1 VATRSLRKP
10 VRQLATVLA
19 WAVVAGSGSCYD
31 HTPPVP
37 DDIAVLT
44 LPATVVADGASVET
58 IGVKVDPATPNST
71 AITITVS
78 TGVVNFAA
86 SPTDSSARQISL
98 KNDGTGQLSTP
109 WMVGT
114 RAGEAVVTLAVGGAT
129 RMQTITLTASAPAS
143 LTLGLD
149 TTALKLDG
157 AAHAQAT
164 VFLSTSDPTKS
175 VSDGTVVY
183 LGFCCPNQAGS
194 NAATTCAAPPPV
206 TVPARVMASGATATA
221 TVSTEAVP
229 ALAADAGVPM
239 PTLVYLIA
247 TTASPLSCA
256 PPSGGMPQD
265 WASAA
270 ITLTPPKAN

>member
-10 VRQLATVLA
+10 VRRLATVLT

-31 HTPPVP
+31 HTPPVS
-37 DDIAVLT
+37 DAIAMLT
-44 LPATVVADGASVET
+44 LAPTAVADGASIET

-71 AITITVS
+71 MISVTVS

-86 SPTDSSARQISL
+86 APTDSSARQISL

-114 RAGEAVVTLAVGGAT
+114 RAGDAVVTLAVGGAT
-129 RMQTITLTASAPAS
+129 RMQTITLTASAAAS

-164 VFLSTSDPTKS
+164 VFLATSDPTTS
-175 VSDGTVVY
+175 ISDGTVVH
-183 LGFCCPNQAGS
+183 LGFCCTNQAGS
-194 NAATTCAAPPPV
+194 NAETNCAAPPPV
-206 TVPARVMASGATATA
+206 TVPAQVTANGATATA
-221 TVSTEAVP
+221 TIGTEAVP
-229 ALAADAGVPM
+229 ARAADAGAST

-247 TTASPLSCA
+247 TTASQVSCA
-256 PPSGGMPQD
+256 PPPAGAPQA